1 MSDDPLKPLL
11 DAVGIDEAHVGPAE
25 MNTLAKRITA
35 ASEAFI
41 LFPTLAPGLADDQQ
55 RPPDY
60 FEIHD
65 REWWIDARGP
75 AGREYLTTLIT
86 AAAISDA
93 FGLDHTLTWLA
104 AVLPTMV
111 TVTDARVDEHGTHLT
126 LRRQH
131 APALPAELADE
142 IHPQDFADL
151 AEALANVAGEVPL
164 PAGGTLTF
172 IDD

>member
-86 AAAISDA
+86 AAAIR
-93 FGLDHTLTWLA
+93 
-104 AVLPTMV
+104 
-111 TVTDARVDEHGTHLT
+111 ARCATASASAGRWRVSSCSW
-126 LRRQH
+126 R
-131 APALPAELADE
+131 APGAKSY
-142 IHPQDFADL
+142 
-151 AEALANVAGEVPL
+151 GR
-164 PAGGTLTF
+164 
-172 IDD
+172 